1 MNIIIKDEIWILS
14 DNRPGTVSQA
24 IGLAKEIGFEYK
36 IIDLEYSI
44 FASLPNFILS
54 SSPFRLSIFNRQ
66 EFQNSRHLPRLI
78 ISAGRRCAPIALF
91 LKKLSQNQTKI
102 IQIMHPN
109 LSFKKFDL
117 VILPKHDGYKEDRF
131 NNLVT
136 TIGALNKINQNDIL
150 SEREKF
156 ANYFANIEKTK
167 IALML
172 GGSSNKTQFTAES
185 AINLAKIMSKIAKNM
200 DATLLVLSSRRTDE
214 ELLEALKSNLN
225 CDFKFFDYAKIKDEN
240 PYLAIVGYADFFVIT
255 GDSVSMISEC
265 CSVGKSVY
273 IFDEKNI
280 STKKH
285 RRFHH
290 NLFDENYAKK
300 LTRNLKKL
308 TEFSPKILQETK
320 RIAAIIR
327 ADFS

>member
-1 MNIIIKDEIWILS
+1 MIMTLPLAANEADDEIIKNLD
-14 DNRPGTVSQA
+14 
-24 IGLAKEIGFEYK
+24 F
-36 IIDLEYSI
+36 
-44 FASLPNFILS
+44 
-54 SSPFRLSIFNRQ
+54 
-66 EFQNSRHLPRLI
+66 FQN
-78 ISAGRRCAPIALF
+78 
-91 LKKLSQNQTKI
+91 
-102 IQIMHPN
+102 M
-109 LSFKKFDL
+109 
-117 VILPKHDGYKEDRF
+117 
-131 NNLVT
+131 
-136 TIGALNKINQNDIL
+136 
-150 SEREKF
+150 
-156 ANYFANIEKTK
+156 
-167 IALML
+167 
-172 GGSSNKTQFTAES
+172 
-185 AINLAKIMSKIAKNM
+185 
-200 DATLLVLSSRRTDE
+200 
-214 ELLEALKSNLN
+214 EL
-225 CDFKFFDYAKIKDEN
+225 IKDEN